1 MHFFR
6 TEKPRYSPLVSSP
19 LNPESCYEIPP
30 KKTPRSPSA
39 RPSRK
44 TSNPVSPTQRL
55 LRQKAEAAWRSEKKH
70 VHIVRSPPL
79 SAPSA
84 ALRDKR
90 ASHLGDQAARGG
102 PDVFVRIGIDS
113 SVSVQVVCPAARIDE
128 KTILSR
134 DPLDDLREFQHE
146 TMRSAHGR
154 AGLATILLI
163 LTSTTLCITGLVSLL
178 CVEAVLQRPS
188 IA

>member
-6 TEKPRYSPLVSSP
+6 AEKPRYSPLVSSP

-30 KKTPRSPSA
+30 KKTPPRSPSA
-39 RPSRK
+39 RLNRK

-70 VHIVRSPPL
+70 VHIVSSPPL

-84 ALRDKR
+84 ALRDAR
-90 ASHLGDQAARGG
+90 LSHGEGQ
-102 PDVFVRIGIDS
+102 DVFVRIGIDS
-113 SVSVQVVCPAARIDE
+113 SVSVQVVCPAVRIDE
-128 KTILSR
+128 KTILAR
-134 DPLDDLREFQHE
+134 EPLDDLRGFQHE
-146 TMRSAHGR
+146 TLRSAHRR

-163 LTSTTLCITGLVSLL
+163 LTSTTLCVTGLVSLL
-178 CVEAVLQRPS
+178 CVEAVLRRPS

>member
-55 LRQKAEAAWRSEKKH
+55 LRQKAEAAWRSEKKKH
-70 VHIVRSPPL
+70 VHIVRSPPF

-84 ALRDKR
+84 ALR
-90 ASHLGDQAARGG
+90 DQAARGG

-113 SVSVQVVCPAARIDE
+113 SVSVEVVCPGAGIDE
-128 KTILSR
+128 KTILAR
-134 DPLDDLREFQHE
+134 QHLDDHREFQRE
-146 TMRSAHGR
+146 AMRSAHGR

-178 CVEAVLQRPS
+178 CVEAVLRRPS